1 MKYCALCAKNAED
14 DRKDKPVIMPKYRR
28 NRINDAVARELT
40 EILRDVKDPRISGAF
55 VTVTGADVT
64 ADLKYAK
71 IFYSIIGET
80 DEKELSRGLK
90 SAAPFIRRELAVR
103 LNLRQTPE
111 LAFVRDTGTRH
122 GADIAEILHRI
133 SEEKKQTAES
143 SAEETSDEL

>member
-1 MKYCALCAKNAED
+1 MKYCTLFAINAGD
-14 DRKDKPVIMPKYRR
+14 CRKDNTEIMPKYRR
-28 NRINDAVARELT
+28 NRINDAVARELS

-64 ADLKYAK
+64 GDLKYAK
-71 IFYSIIGET
+71 IFYSIIGES
-80 DEKELSRGLK
+80 DEKELSKGLK

-122 GADIAEILHRI
+122 GADIAELLHKI
-133 SEEKKQTAES
+133 AEDRK
-143 SAEETSDEL
+143 SAADEPEVDDDEL

>member
-1 MKYCALCAKNAED
+1 
-14 DRKDKPVIMPKYRR
+14 MPKYRR

-40 EILRDVKDPRISGAF
+40 EILRDVKDPRISDAF
-55 VTVTGADVT
+55 VTITGADVT
-64 ADLKYAK
+64 GDLKYAK

-111 LAFVRDTGTRH
+111 LTFIRDNSVEH
-122 GADIAEILHRI
+122 GAHI
-133 SEEKKQTAES
+133 SKLL
-143 SAEETSDEL
+143 DEVRPKENTDGE

>member
-1 MKYCALCAKNAED
+1 
-14 DRKDKPVIMPKYRR
+14 MPKYRR

-90 SAAPFIRRELAVR
+90 SASPFIRRELAVR
-103 LNLRQTPE
+103 LNLRMTPE

-122 GADIAEILHRI
+122 GADIAELLHRI
-133 SEEKKQTAES
+133 SEEKRES
-143 SAEETSDEL
+143 ATEETEE